1 MVELL
6 SGWVLHS
13 FTLKADLSP
22 NKAQHSLLL
31 CVPTTQTRCRKPL
44 IINAGECWLEGL
56 WMNAIEVEG
65 LSRSFN
71 DLQAVDNISFT
82 VEVGEIFGF
91 LGHNGAGKTTTI
103 RMLSGQLRPSAG
115 RARVAGC
122 DIVTEHQRLKPLVGV
137 VSEHQ
142 NLYERMSGRENL
154 AFAARLYGTENPR
167 VDQALDQVGLL
178 DRAKDNV
185 GNYSN
190 GMKQRLLIARALL
203 HRPQIIF
210 LDEPTRG
217 LDPVVGRE
225 IRRLVVE
232 LSTQG
237 VTVFLTTH
245 YMEEADE
252 LCGRV
257 AFLSEGRIVALDTP
271 DNLKVAHGQKSLKVT
286 LDDGQSLTI
295 ALDDEDAGN
304 QLEKLVNAGQIRTL
318 HSAEATLEEVF
329 IQIAG
334 RGLSE

>member
-1 MVELL
+1 
-6 SGWVLHS
+6 
-13 FTLKADLSP
+13 
-22 NKAQHSLLL
+22 
-31 CVPTTQTRCRKPL
+31 
-44 IINAGECWLEGL
+44 
-56 WMNAIEVEG
+56 MNAIEVEG
-65 LSRSFN
+65 LSRTFN
-71 DLQAVDNISFT
+71 GLQAVDNISFT
-82 VEVGEIFGF
+82 VEASEIFGF

-115 RARVAGC
+115 RARVASC
-122 DIVTEHQRLKPLVGV
+122 DVITEQRRLKALIGV
-137 VSEHQ
+137 VSETQ

-154 AFAARLYGTENPR
+154 AFAARLYGQDNRR
-167 VDQALDQVGLL
+167 VDESLDQVGLL

-185 GNYSN
+185 RHYSN
-190 GMKQRLLIARALL
+190 GMKQRLVIARALL

-225 IRRLVVE
+225 IRRLVVA

-245 YMEEADE
+245 YMEEADQ

-286 LDDGQSLTI
+286 LDNGQSLTI
-295 ALDDEDAGN
+295 ALDDEDAGK

-329 IQIAG
+329 IQITG

>member
-1 MVELL
+1 M
-6 SGWVLHS
+6 S
-13 FTLKADLSP
+13 T
-22 NKAQHSLLL
+22 
-31 CVPTTQTRCRKPL
+31 
-44 IINAGECWLEGL
+44 
-56 WMNAIEVEG
+56 IEVDG
-65 LSRSFN
+65 LSRTFN
-71 DLQAVDNISFT
+71 SLRAVDNISFT
-82 VEVGEIFGF
+82 VEAGEIFGF

-103 RMLSGQLRPSAG
+103 RMLTGQLRPTAG
-115 RARVAGC
+115 RARVADC
-122 DIVTEHQRLKPLVGV
+122 DVITAQRRLKPLVGV
-137 VSEHQ
+137 VSENQ

-154 AFAARLYGTENPR
+154 GFAARLYGADNRR
-167 VDQALDQVGLL
+167 VDEALDQVGLL
-178 DRAKDNV
+178 DRAKDSV
-185 GNYSN
+185 RHYSN

-217 LDPVVGRE
+217 LDPVVASD
-225 IRRLVVE
+225 IRRLILE

-245 YMEEADE
+245 YMEEADQ

-271 DNLKVAHGQKSLKVT
+271 DNLKVAHGEKSLKVT
-286 LDDGQSLTI
+286 LDNCQSLTI
-295 ALDDEDAGN
+295 ALDDQGAGK

-334 RGLSE
+334 RGLAE